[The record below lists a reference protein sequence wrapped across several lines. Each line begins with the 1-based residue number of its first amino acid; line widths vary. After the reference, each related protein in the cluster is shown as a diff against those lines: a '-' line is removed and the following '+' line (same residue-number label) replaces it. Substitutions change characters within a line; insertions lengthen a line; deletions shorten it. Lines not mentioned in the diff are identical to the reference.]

1 MTHINNTFALNTLT
15 SESLSANVIIIDVTG
30 V

>member
-1 MTHINNTFALNTLT
+1 MTHINNIFAINTIAT
-15 SESLSANVIIIDVTG
+15 ENLSANVIIIDVTG

>member
-15 SESLSANVIIIDVTG
+15 SENLSANVIIIDVTG

>member
-1 MTHINNTFALNTLT
+1 MTQINNIFAINAIAT
-15 SESLSANVIIIDVTG
+15 ESLSANVIIIDVTG